1 VYRLQHQKHQIILPT
16 AIRSSNLFAPKSQHG
31 FHDEKLAIR
40 FRPRKDGR
48 RLHLS
53 TTQPIP
59 SVPKNHFLI
68 KVLTAAL
75 NPVDYKLPES
85 GVIGSMVIKI
95 PGGPGLDF
103 CGRIVEGASAPFQ
116 DGQVGTWSEF
126 VVVAKNECAILP
138 HGVQVDD
145 AAALGTAAMTSWQS
159 MLPDVVKAGAR
170 IFVNGGSGGVGT
182 VRIQFAK
189 ARGAHVTLTCSTE
202 NVELCRSL
210 GADEVWDY
218 KTVDI
223 LAKLESGG
231 EQFDGVIDNVWSL
244 SYYGCEK
251 YLKADG
257 RFITVGVDGGV
268 TFKGILADAKKS
280 VLPGFLGGGKRKYTF
295 VRVDSNTKDFSE
307 IGGLFDEGKVK
318 VVIDQAFDFE
328 DVPKAYAK
336 LREGRTR
343 GKLIVQVSKES

>member
-1 VYRLQHQKHQIILPT
+1 MAST
-16 AIRSSNLFAPKSQHG
+16 MKSWQYTSVPG
-31 FHDEKLAIR
+31 KMEDA
-40 FRPRKDGR
+40 
-48 RLHLS
+48 LHLS
-53 TTQPIP
+53 TTHPIP
-59 SVPKNHFLI
+59 NVPKNHLLI

-116 DGQVGTWSEF
+116 DGQVGTLSEF

-138 HGVQVDD
+138 HGVKVDD
-145 AAALGTAAMTSWQS
+145 AAALGTAAMTAWQS
-159 MLPDVVKAGAR
+159 MQPDAVKAGAR
-170 IFVNGGSGGVGT
+170 IFINGGSGGVGT
-182 VRIQFAK
+182 VGIQFAK
-189 ARGAHVTLTCSTE
+189 ARGAHVTVTCSTG

-210 GADEVWDY
+210 GADEVWNY

-231 EQFDGVIDNVWSL
+231 ELFDGVIDNVGSL

-251 YLKADG
+251 HLRADG

-268 TFKGILADAKKS
+268 TINSILADAKKS
-280 VLPGFLGGGKRKYTF
+280 VLPGFLWWWKEKIHLCKGGQQYERLQ
-295 VRVDSNTKDFSE
+295 RNWR
-307 IGGLFDEGKVK
+307 
-318 VVIDQAFDFE
+318 A
-328 DVPKAYAK
+328 
-336 LREGRTR
+336 RC
-343 GKLIVQVSKES
+343 